1 MKIKK
6 SNNSS
11 FVILILEVSNFRNIG
26 HSTFGRSK
34 FTPPRKNCN
43 KQVMLLYIIRFK
55 QVKFS
60 YLSSIQ
66 HVILIIVFH
75 ATSEGNA
82 QSKSAITHELH
93 ILFCPT
99 NMGKITLRA

>member
-43 KQVMLLYIIRFK
+43 KQVMLLYIICFK

-66 HVILIIVFH
+66 HVILTKVYC

-82 QSKSAITHELH
+82 QSKSAITH
-93 ILFCPT
+93 I
-99 NMGKITLRA
+99 KINKNK